1 MEVEVNVEEDAQGKP
16 TEQLGN
22 ENIFQV
28 LKLGDTMKKLQVS
41 STPFP
46 VSKGFFAKQCFLIVW
61 MFTFQCFPL
70 PFFLYISVT
79 VYFLSWVFI

>member
-1 MEVEVNVEEDAQGKP
+1 MDVEEDAQGKP

-46 VSKGFFAKQCFLIVW
+46 VSKGFFAKQCFLIVR
-61 MFTFQCFPL
+61 MFTFQCIPL
-70 PFFLYISVT
+70 PFSYIFL
-79 VYFLSWVFI
+79 